1 MPEEYI
7 LVYFLDNPTEAAVS
21 YIAEVYEK
29 FNIPIISIP
38 YKFKE
43 LSRFDNLQYRNAGPE
58 QFINL
63 INNAKFVCTDSFHG
77 MIFSVNL
84 NTPFYIFQ
92 RNYGT
97 ATDQSSRIVSILEKL
112 KLKER
117 FVSEVYS
124 NDVNK
129 DKINVEINFE
139 ESNKL
144 LQEEREKSIRYLNN
158 AFSSIKIKNKRGN
171 YER

>member
-1 MPEEYI
+1 
-7 LVYFLDNPTEAAVS
+7 
-21 YIAEVYEK
+21 
-29 FNIPIISIP
+29 
-38 YKFKE
+38 
-43 LSRFDNLQYRNAGPE
+43 
-58 QFINL
+58 
-63 INNAKFVCTDSFHG
+63 

-124 NDVNK
+124 NDINK

-144 LQEEREKSIRYLNN
+144 LQEEREKSIRYLSN
-158 AFSSIKIKNKRGN
+158 AFSSIEIKNKRGN